1 MNTELQISAYADYI
15 IARMKLVLL
24 HVVTNGTGVD
34 ISAINKVLTAKYN
47 LAKEQGDKDDIP
59 DVVRELAQRKVNI
72 YFQIEQFVMLKK
84 LLEEQNN

>member
-15 IARMKLVLL
+15 IARTKLVLL

-59 DVVRELAQRKVNI
+59 DDVRELAQRKVNI